1 MSKGGGGGK
10 QVVEQTNLPGYAQPF
25 VEDLFARAETET
37 LRPYDPYQGQRIAG
51 QTAEEQ
57 YGGDVIRNMDPTLQ
71 GTGYAAQQAMGGI
84 NQLQQ
89 IGAQGS
95 PYEQFQFGPAGT
107 YTGDAVGQYMSP
119 YMQNVV
125 DVQKQ
130 QAQLDFDRAQ
140 AGRDANAVQ
149 AGAFGGSRG
158 AVVDALAQE
167 DLARQM
173 GAIQAQGQQQAFEQ
187 GMGMF
192 EQDRAARM
200 MQEAAQAGEY
210 GRVQEGQMGWNQFG
224 ADLAGQRAQMG
235 MMLPELSGMERASQY
250 EYADRLGQLGQRE
263 RALEQAYLDQQYQ
276 DFLGQRDYG
285 KDQLSWYSDLL
296 RGNTAGVN
304 TTTTQ
309 MQQVN
314 PYQQLMGAG
323 LGALGLSQAYG

>member
-1 MSKGGGGGK
+1 
-10 QVVEQTNLPGYAQPF
+10 
-25 VEDLFARAETET
+25 
-37 LRPYDPYQGQRIAG
+37 
-51 QTAEEQ
+51 
-57 YGGDVIRNMDPTLQ
+57 MDPTLQ

-167 DLARQM
+167 DLARNM

-192 EQDRAARM
+192 ERDRAARM

-224 ADLAGQRAQMG
+224 ADLAGQRAQ
-235 MMLPELSGMERASQY
+235 
-250 EYADRLGQLGQRE
+250 LGQRE

-285 KDQLSWYSDLL
+285 KDQLSWFSDLL

-304 TTTTQ
+304 TTTMQ

-323 LGALGLSQAYG
+323 LGAIGLSQAYG